1 MKKIFLSKA
10 WADSFVF
17 ERHAT
22 VACHIVQDVVSY
34 VSFSVLV
41 YRHLEG
47 LKFLSKF
54 LVASDLDQSW
64 AQGGLSFRG
73 GPYIIL
79 PIFQVMPTNLAAVS
93 ALSDDEP
100 SDKPMT

>member
-22 VACHIVQDVVSY
+22 VACHIVQDV

-73 GPYIIL
+73 GPYVIL
-79 PIFQVMPTNLAAVS
+79 PIFQVMPIKLAAVS

-100 SDKPMT
+100 SDEPMT